1 MSGRHFTTHSEYASL
16 RSCLY
21 KHSLGLVLFA
31 ENIVTSI
38 APKYKI
44 LQGYEA
50 LKPSHLYGEVVV
62 EGDQVCAVKVAGEVV
77 KVGQGEIE
85 IP

>member
-1 MSGRHFTTHSEYASL
+1 MYR
-16 RSCLY
+16 
-21 KHSLGLVLFA
+21 LGLVLFA
-31 ENIVTSI
+31 EEMITST

-50 LKPSHLYGEVVV
+50 LKPSQLYGEVEVQN
-62 EGDQVCAVKVAGEVV
+62 DRAIAVLVAGNVV
-77 KVGQGEIE
+77 KVGEGRIA

>member
-1 MSGRHFTTHSEYASL
+1 MTYR
-16 RSCLY
+16 
-21 KHSLGLVLFA
+21 LGLVLFS
-31 ENIVTSI
+31 EEMITSI

-50 LKPSHLYGEVVV
+50 LKPSQLYGEVEVQ
-62 EGDQVCAVKVAGEVV
+62 EDRAVAVLVAGDVV
-77 KVGQGEIE
+77 KVGEGRIA

>member
-1 MSGRHFTTHSEYASL
+1 M
-16 RSCLY
+16 
-21 KHSLGLVLFA
+21 
-31 ENIVTSI
+31 VTSI

-50 LKPSHLYGEVVV
+50 IKPSQLYGEVVV
-62 EGDQVCAVKVAGEVV
+62 EDGKAVGVRVAGDAVKVGS
-77 KVGQGEIE
+77 GQME

>member
-1 MSGRHFTTHSEYASL
+1 M
-16 RSCLY
+16 
-21 KHSLGLVLFA
+21 
-31 ENIVTSI
+31 ITSI

-50 LKPSHLYGEVVV
+50 LKPSQLYGEVEVENDKVV
-62 EGDQVCAVKVAGEVV
+62 GVRVAGDVV
-77 KVGQGEIE
+77 KVGYGEIE

>member
-1 MSGRHFTTHSEYASL
+1 MTR
-16 RSCLY
+16 
-21 KHSLGLVLFA
+21 LGLVLFA
-31 ENIVTSI
+31 EGLITSI

-50 LKPSHLYGEVVV
+50 LKPSQLYGEVEV
-62 EGDQVCAVKVAGEVV
+62 ERDQATAVKVAGDVV
-77 KVGQGEIE
+77 KVGHGSIA